1 MINRFDLGFLIL
13 ISYFVSAIPFGVV
26 VSKLKGVDLSTIG
39 SGNTGATN
47 VYRALGIKYAVIVF
61 LLDGIK
67 GWGATYLAI
76 NIIEQSWAHVC
87 IGFIAIIGHSLSC
100 FVKFK
105 GGKGAA
111 TGIGVIFALSPL
123 IGLIVSILAAL
134 IIYVTRYVSL
144 ATILCSLGTPVL
156 FYVLDY
162 PLAYTIFLLVIC
174 FFIVYRHKSNIS
186 RLLKG
191 KENKI

>member
-1 MINRFDLGFLIL
+1 MTNPIYLGYLIL
-13 ISYFVSAIPFGVV
+13 ISYFISAIPFGVV
-26 VSKLKGVDLSTIG
+26 VSKLKGVDLRSIG
-39 SGNTGATN
+39 SGNIGATN

-67 GWGATYLAI
+67 GWGSTYLAVTI
-76 NIIEQSWAHVC
+76 VDQAWVHVC
-87 IGFIAIIGHSLSC
+87 IGFISILGHSLSC

-123 IGLIVSILAAL
+123 VGLSVGVMAAL
-134 IIYVTRYVSL
+134 LIFITRYVSL
-144 ATILCSLGTPVL
+144 ATILCSIVTPGL
-156 FYVLDY
+156 FYLLGY
-162 PLAYTIFLLVIC
+162 PLSYTVFLCVIC
-174 FFIVYRHKSNIS
+174 IFIVIRHKSNIV